1 MMRNKRVV
9 MLAIVIVGVVI
20 VAAALL
26 MVGPGLMNAMITM
39 HGGQ

>member
-1 MMRNKRVV
+1 MRNKRVV

-26 MVGPGLMNAMITM
+26 TVGPCLMNAMIAM